1 MQSLE
6 SIRKKLTDASA
17 TEEVSAR
24 RDDGIIQSI
33 IANGTVLIFKSSVG
47 RLHWQ
52 DFIKGR

>member
-6 SIRKKLTDASA
+6 SIRRKLTDASA
-17 TEEVSAR
+17 TEDVSAR

-33 IANGTVLIFKSSVG
+33 IANRTVLIFKSSVG